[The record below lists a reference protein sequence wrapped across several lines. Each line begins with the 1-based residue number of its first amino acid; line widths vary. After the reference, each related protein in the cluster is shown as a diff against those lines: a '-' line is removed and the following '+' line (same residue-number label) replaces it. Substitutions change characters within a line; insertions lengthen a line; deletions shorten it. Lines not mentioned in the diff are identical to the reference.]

1 VQALALQHGG
11 ALNIGQWLAAYGY
24 QLLSQNSDY
33 LSSKKTSA
41 LLIFHKPQAIFHK
54 PQAESHKPLAKSR
67 KPLALPH
74 DTRTNY
80 RAPYN

>member
-1 VQALALQHGG
+1 MA
-11 ALNIGQWLAAYGY
+11 IGQWLAAYGY

-41 LLIFHKPQAIFHK
+41 LLIFHKPQA
-54 PQAESHKPLAKSR
+54 ESHKPLAKSR